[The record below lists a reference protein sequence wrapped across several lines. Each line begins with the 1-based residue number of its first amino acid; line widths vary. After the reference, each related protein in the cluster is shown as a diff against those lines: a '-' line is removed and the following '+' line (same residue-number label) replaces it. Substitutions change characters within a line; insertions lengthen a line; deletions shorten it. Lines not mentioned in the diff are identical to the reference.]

1 MELNLYPA
9 VTGLGEPVMVMPT
22 VAAATTGVVTVAE
35 CGLVVSVGLDTVAVL
50 TMFEPPGALE
60 LTWTTTAN
68 VAEAPAAMVAV
79 VPEIVP
85 VPPTGGLVKVK
96 VGPLV
101 WLSDTKV
108 VLAGTLSVSFSLWAS
123 EGPLLVWVMV

>member
-1 MELNLYPA
+1 
-9 VTGLGEPVMVMPT
+9 MVMPT
-22 VAAATTGVVTVAE
+22 TAEVTTGVVTVAE

-50 TMFEPPGALE
+50 TMLEPLGVLA
-60 LTWTTTAN
+60 LTWTTIVN
-68 VAEAPAAMVAV
+68 VADAPAARVAS
-79 VPEIVP
+79 VPVIVP

-108 VLAGTLSVSFSLWAS
+108 VLVGTLSLSCTFWAS
-123 EGPLLVWVMV
+123 DGPLLLTVMV